1 MDEIEDV
8 TCEDHYSTVSST
20 SSCEDIQPEVRDQFV
35 KLADALKETNQNLLT
50 FEFMLSQYRKL
61 ARIEPFAVSQ
71 QSEQQQQLDQQQ
83 PPKQVVHQE
92 SESSVDVLEQLRCLT
107 LAVTNLQQHQ
117 PSSQE
122 LSENV
127 TNDEVTHRLI
137 EEVHTIR
144 GQLQQLGEANEAVTF
159 LRDKTETLER
169 SIEEKNRLIEG
180 LTEGHKRLTSQLAE
194 ERDKCHELDRK
205 LENEK
210 RAAAQVGKDITKY
223 VERMSE
229 LESKVRSTEPKM
241 MELAE
246 KSELCRRLTKE
257 NQEFQQQLLEHG
269 KSIEEKSKLTESEE
283 KVRLLESRIRSEAQ
297 EKESLKTTI
306 EILKD
311 QLYESRQLN
320 DSRTNLNESS
330 FCRTCID
337 GSGSDTLEEAAKRVQ
352 ELAVD
357 IQRRTEVDID
367 RLSTKNESLLSENRS
382 LEESLRREQNLRHTL
397 ETKVTV
403 CQQEI
408 R

>member
-1 MDEIEDV
+1 
-8 TCEDHYSTVSST
+8 
-20 SSCEDIQPEVRDQFV
+20 
-35 KLADALKETNQNLLT
+35 
-50 FEFMLSQYRKL
+50 MLSQYRKL
-61 ARIEPFAVSQ
+61 ARIEPFTVCQ
-71 QSEQQQQLDQQQ
+71 ESEQQQEQQLDQ
-83 PPKQVVHQE
+83 PGKQVVHQE
-92 SESSVDVLEQLRCLT
+92 SESSVEVLEQLKCLT
-107 LAVTNLQQHQ
+107 LAVANLKQHQ
-117 PSSQE
+117 STSH
-122 LSENV
+122 ENV
-127 TNDEVTHRLI
+127 TNDDVTHRLI

-144 GQLQQLGEANEAVTF
+144 GQLQQIGEANEAVAF
-159 LRDKTETLER
+159 LRDKTENLER

-180 LTEGHKRLTSQLAE
+180 LTAGHQRLTSQLAE
-194 ERDKCHELDRK
+194 ERDKCLELDRK

-241 MELAE
+241 LELAE
-246 KSELCRRLTKE
+246 KSEVCRRLTKE
-257 NQEFQQQLLEHG
+257 NEEFQQKLLERA
-269 KSIEEKSKLTESEE
+269 KSSDEKSKLIESEG
-283 KVRLLESRIRSEAQ
+283 KIKQLESKIRSEAQ

-320 DSRTNLNESS
+320 ESRHLNDSKMNETS

-352 ELAVD
+352 QLAVD
-357 IQRRTEVDID
+357 IQRRTEHDIE
-367 RLSTKNESLLSENRS
+367 RLSTQNETLLAENRS
-382 LEESLRREQNLRHTL
+382 LEESLRREQNLRHSL

-408 R
+408 RLILDQNSFH